1 MSYTID
7 IEMAVYLF
15 SFFIYAVLGSQLAHS
30 FGFLII
36 GTILLERYE
45 DGISD
50 PPVNLLDRM
59 FNAMQRGMFGIGPRV
74 YKKLKRF
81 NWLIGKALFIVF
93 FCVQWFLTFLL
104 VEIISSIVDSLF

>member
-1 MSYTID
+1 MYYTID
-7 IEMAVYLF
+7 IEMTVYLF
-15 SFFIYAVLGSQLAHS
+15 SLFIYAILGSQLAHS

-50 PPVNLLDRM
+50 PPVNVLDRI
-59 FNAMQRGMFGIGPRV
+59 FNAMQKGMFGMGPRV

-93 FCVQWFLTFLL
+93 FCVQGFLTFIL
-104 VEIISSIVDSLF
+104 VEIISSVVDSFF

>member
-1 MSYTID
+1 MYFTMD
-7 IEMAVYLF
+7 IEMVVYLF
-15 SFFIYAVLGSQLAHS
+15 SLIIYAILGSQLAHS

-36 GTILLERYE
+36 GTIFLERYE

-50 PPVNLLDRM
+50 PPVNVWDKM
-59 FNAMQRGMFGIGPRV
+59 FNGMQKGMYGIGPRV

-81 NWLIGKALFIVF
+81 NWFIGKALFIVF
-93 FCVQWFLTFLL
+93 FCIQGFLTFVL